1 MVENKEK
8 LDHVIN
14 FRSTEK
20 IYNTLMDY
28 LEQTNKSI
36 SGVMRQATYDFLKLK
51 KMIKEN
57 GYGKSEPLKKKKQEA
72 VINAPPD
79 GIMFCD
85 SEHCEI
91 DPRQMEKC

>member
-1 MVENKEK
+1 MAEDKEK

-20 IYNTLMDY
+20 IYNSLMIY
-28 LEQTNKSI
+28 LKQANKSI
-36 SGVMRQATYDFLKLK
+36 SAVMRQATYDFLKLK
-51 KMIKEN
+51 KVINEN
-57 GYGKSEPLKKKKQEA
+57 GYGTSEPKKKNKQEA

-85 SEHCEI
+85 SEHCKI

>member
-1 MVENKEK
+1 MAEDKEK

-14 FRSTEK
+14 FRETEK
-20 IYNTLMDY
+20 IYKALMNY
-28 LEQTNKSI
+28 LKQTGDTI
-36 SGVMRQATYDFLKLK
+36 SSVMRIATHDFLMLK
-51 KMIKEN
+51 KVIKKN
-57 GYGKSEPLKKKKQEA
+57 GYGIDESKKKKKQEA